1 VPDRTVPSR
10 KPKRPPRK
18 APNGLFAGRGAASA
32 MRRAEVWNVRAALE
46 LPDSSSLEAPSMFV
60 VTRELYFS
68 VSKKS
73 KIAVS

>member
-1 VPDRTVPSR
+1 
-10 KPKRPPRK
+10 
-18 APNGLFAGRGAASA
+18 